1 MQNTIGWLLNRAS
14 YGWRTVVDKAM
25 KELGLTQSGW
35 MTMLHLHRL
44 GEGCSQKALAANI
57 GIEQPTLQRSV
68 NCLQESGYLLRK
80 TSAGDAR
87 VKTLWFT
94 EQGRALLARMEAI
107 AADCRAEMLAGLS
120 DQECEQFSQL
130 LEKVLDN
137 ANTKLRRTHDN

>member
-14 YGWRTVVDKAM
+14 YGWRIVVDNAM

-44 GEGCSQKALAANI
+44 GEGCSQKTLAANI

-68 NCLQESGYLLRK
+68 NSLQECGYVQRRVC
-80 TSAGDAR
+80 AEDAR

-94 EQGRALLARMEAI
+94 EQGRAMLERMEAI
-107 AADCRAEMLAGLS
+107 AADCRAEMLEGLT
-120 DQECEQFSQL
+120 DRECEQFSQL

-137 ANTKLRRTHDN
+137 ANTKLRRTHDH